1 MATPRTAFGKM
12 QVGSFLGGTIVAAVL
27 CGAYAAQAEGATF
40 SSGMYVQYGLI
51 AQWDG
56 IDNVGAGTHNPDA
69 KTWKD
74 LVGTRDLALVSGKAA
89 FADGNAL
96 ECLSRSAGYAAGPA
110 AVCPGY
116 KTIEIVCTQKTG
128 SGIAV
133 IFSAGSGPRA
143 ILSEG
148 AFAGTMDSTHYYGW
162 SGNPATLA
170 VTYDGNSPSNYYEN
184 ATLLTATSATDSW
197 GYGSLE
203 GLCVGGRVSDEA
215 HPYIGKVYAIRL
227 YDRVLSQEELTM
239 NAAIDAVRFFGAAIE
254 SIDLPDG
261 YRWNATDSKIEVR
274 VRASA
279 ASGSVSPTEI
289 WAAVGEP
296 VEFVFTPEPGSPLA
310 KWVGCPKG
318 TVYSADSLT
327 TRFNAYAAM
336 SISVGSFWTQK
347 FTARSYVG
355 RGLKTQFDGIDNAGT
370 GTHNPDAA
378 AWKDLAGTRDLALTQ
393 YGSFTNGIA
402 LHCAGTAYA
411 AGPADAYTADAYT
424 TYGTIELSCDLG
436 SQMKYVFCSGD
447 DNNTRMFAVYSP
459 NKFLVKTGDGE
470 WETTG
475 DRPTMSATYS
485 GATPV
490 GHFSN
495 GEAATKNGSDTW
507 GARGKS
513 MAVGAGSANSSHFYI
528 GNVYL
533 IRLYDRAL
541 SQDELRFNAAIDS
554 IRFDGV
560 DPIDTILPTMTL
572 PAGYSWDSGVQA
584 LFADMSL
591 YIPGE
596 SVSVTGQPVAAV
608 SGGTA
613 GTATSARAIVG
624 ETAVADFT
632 EPAGAT
638 ARRLVGLSPQA
649 TLTQTAAGTRATF
662 AVNGPTYLALDAFDA
677 SSAAELAVPLS
688 GEAGVT
694 NAVAVASL
702 NGKAGAH
709 IGKTS
714 STGIP
719 GECIGAASL
728 TVTDAAEITASG
740 EAYASLRPHGGGQ
753 LGKAEIVLGNGAE
766 LKLLAD
772 AKIADLMLIGES
784 KIDLNGH
791 ILTISRMSHRDQAGW
806 DPAGAVTDSVGSG
819 EIVWQAPSSLT
830 IVLR

>member
-1 MATPRTAFGKM
+1 MTMTKAKGSS
-12 QVGSFLGGTIVAAVL
+12 VGSGNYCSLLIAAAIF

-40 SSGMYVQYGLI
+40 SSGMYLQGGLI

-96 ECLSRSAGYAAGPA
+96 ECLSRSAGYATGPA
-110 AVCPGY
+110 AACPDY

-128 SGIAV
+128 SDIAV
-133 IFSAGSGPRA
+133 VFSAGSGPRA
-143 ILSEG
+143 ILSKG
-148 AFAGTMDSTHYYGW
+148 ASFAGTMDMTKYYGW

-184 ATLLTATSATDSW
+184 ATLLTATSTTDSW
-197 GYGSLE
+197 GYGNLE

-227 YDRVLSQEELTM
+227 YDRVLSQSELAM

-336 SISVGSFWTQK
+336 SISVGSFWAQK

-355 RGLKTQFDGIDNAGT
+355 RGLKTQFDGIDNAGA
-370 GTHNPDAA
+370 GTHNPTAA
-378 AWKDLAGTRDLALTQ
+378 VWKDLAGTRDLALTQ

-411 AGPADAYTADAYT
+411 AGPADAYADYN
-424 TYGTIELSCDLG
+424 TIELSCDLG

-447 DNNTRMFAVYSP
+447 NNNSRMFAVYAP
-459 NKFLVKTGDGE
+459 NKFLVQTDEGG

-495 GEAATKNGSDTW
+495 GEAATKNGSDRW
-507 GARGKS
+507 GGRGGK
-513 MAVGAGSANSSHFYI
+513 MTVGCGYNTSTHGYS

-554 IRFDGV
+554 IRFNGV
-560 DPIDTILPTMTL
+560 EPTDTILPT
-572 PAGYSWDSGVQA
+572 
-584 LFADMSL
+584 
-591 YIPGE
+591 
-596 SVSVTGQPVAAV
+596 
-608 SGGTA
+608 
-613 GTATSARAIVG
+613 
-624 ETAVADFT
+624 
-632 EPAGAT
+632 
-638 ARRLVGLSPQA
+638 
-649 TLTQTAAGTRATF
+649 
-662 AVNGPTYLALDAFDA
+662 
-677 SSAAELAVPLS
+677 
-688 GEAGVT
+688 
-694 NAVAVASL
+694 ASL
-702 NGKAGAH
+702 
-709 IGKTS
+709 
-714 STGIP
+714 P
-719 GECIGAASL
+719 GRSG
-728 TVTDAAEITASG
+728 TV
-740 EAYASLRPHGGGQ
+740 R
-753 LGKAEIVLGNGAE
+753 
-766 LKLLAD
+766 
-772 AKIADLMLIGES
+772 
-784 KIDLNGH
+784 
-791 ILTISRMSHRDQAGW
+791 
-806 DPAGAVTDSVGSG
+806 
-819 EIVWQAPSSLT
+819 
-830 IVLR
+830 

>member
-1 MATPRTAFGKM
+1 MTMTKAKWSSMA
-12 QVGSFLGGTIVAAVL
+12 SIYCSLLIAAAIF
-27 CGAYAAQAEGATF
+27 CGAYTAQAEGATF
-40 SSGMYVQYGLI
+40 SSGMYLQGGLI

-96 ECLSRSAGYAAGPA
+96 ECLSRSAGYATGPA
-110 AVCPGY
+110 AACPDY

-128 SGIAV
+128 SDIAV
-133 IFSAGSGPRA
+133 VFSAGSGPRA

-148 AFAGTMDSTHYYGW
+148 AFAGTMDMTKYYGW

-184 ATLLTATSATDSW
+184 ATLLTATSTTDSW
-197 GYGSLE
+197 GYGNLE

-227 YDRVLSQEELTM
+227 YDRVLSQSELAM

-336 SISVGSFWTQK
+336 SISVGSFWAQK

-355 RGLKTQFDGIDNAGT
+355 RGLKTQFDGIDNAGA
-370 GTHNPDAA
+370 GTHNPTAA
-378 AWKDLAGTRDLALTQ
+378 VWKDLAGTRDLALTQ

-411 AGPADAYTADAYT
+411 AGPADAYADYN
-424 TYGTIELSCDLG
+424 TIELSCDLG

-447 DNNTRMFAVYSP
+447 NNNSRMFAVYAP
-459 NKFLVKTGDGE
+459 NKFLVQTDEGG

-495 GEAATKNGSDTW
+495 GEAATKNGSDRW
-507 GARGKS
+507 GGRGGK
-513 MAVGAGSANSSHFYI
+513 MTVGCGYNTSTHGYS

-554 IRFDGV
+554 IRFNGV
-560 DPIDTILPTMTL
+560 EPTDTILPTASL
-572 PAGYSWDSGVQA
+572 PAGYGWDADVQA
-584 LFADMSL
+584 LVADMSL
-591 YIPGE
+591 QMPRG
-596 SVSVTGQPVAAV
+596 SVSVTGQPEAAV
-608 SGGTA
+608 SGGA
-613 GTATSARAIVG
+613 SGTVTSARAIVG

-632 EPAGAT
+632 EPSGVT
-638 ARRLVGLSPQA
+638 ARRFVGLSPFA
-649 TLTQTAAGTRATF
+649 TLAQTATGTRATF
-662 AVNGPTYLALDAFDA
+662 TVEGPTYLALDAFDA
-677 SSAAELAVPLS
+677 SSDAELAVPLS
-688 GEAGVT
+688 GEADVT
-694 NAVAVASL
+694 NAVVVTSL
-702 NGKAGAH
+702 VGKSGIH

-714 STGIP
+714 ADGVP
-719 GECIGAASL
+719 GECVGAASL
-728 TVTDAAEITASG
+728 TVTDAAEITVSG
-740 EAYASLRPHGGGQ
+740 AAYAFLRPSGAGP
-753 LGKAEIVLGNGAE
+753 LGKAEIVLGDGAE
-766 LKLLAD
+766 FKLLAD
-772 AKIADLMLIGES
+772 ANVADLLLVGES

-791 ILTISRMSHRDQAGW
+791 VLTISGMQHKDRAGW
-806 DPAGAVTDSVGSG
+806 DPAGAVVDSVGTG
-819 EIVWQAPSSLT
+819 EIDWVALAGLMI
-830 IVLR
+830 IVK

>member
-1 MATPRTAFGKM
+1 MTMTKAKWSSMA
-12 QVGSFLGGTIVAAVL
+12 SIYCSLLIAAAIF

-40 SSGMYVQYGLI
+40 SSGMYFQGGLI

-74 LVGTRDLALVSGKAA
+74 LVGTRDLALVSGKSA

-184 ATLLTATSATDSW
+184 ATLLTATSTTDSW

-203 GLCVGGRVSDEA
+203 GLCVGGRLSTEN
-215 HPYIGKVYAIRL
+215 HPYLGKVYAIRL

-239 NAAIDAVRFFGAAIE
+239 NAAIDAVRFFGADAETAIE

-296 VEFVFTPEPGSPLA
+296 VEFVFTPEPGIPLA

-336 SISVGSFWTQK
+336 SISVGSFWAQK

-393 YGSFTNGIA
+393 YGSFTNGVA
-402 LHCAGTAYA
+402 LYCAGSAYA
-411 AGPADAYTADAYT
+411 AGPADAYTDYN
-424 TYGTIELSCDLG
+424 TIELSCDLG

-447 DNNTRMFAVYSP
+447 NNNTRMFAVYAP
-459 NKFLVKTGDGE
+459 NKFLVQTGEGA

-507 GARGKS
+507 GGRGS
-513 MAVGAGSANSSHFYI
+513 RMAVGAGSANSSHGYS
-528 GNVYL
+528 GNIYL

-554 IRFDGV
+554 IRFDGF
-560 DPIDTILPTMTL
+560 DPMDTILPTMTL

-591 YIPGE
+591 YIPGG

-608 SGGTA
+608 SGGAA
-613 GTATSARAIVG
+613 GTATFARAIVG

-638 ARRLVGLSPQA
+638 ARRFVGLPPQA
-649 TLTQTAAGTRATF
+649 TSTQTAAGTRATF
-662 AVNGPTYLALDAFDA
+662 TVDGPAYLALDAFDA
-677 SSAAELAVPLS
+677 SSATELAVPLS
-688 GEAGVT
+688 GEANAT
-694 NAVAVASL
+694 NAVVVASL
-702 NGKAGAH
+702 AGKTGVH

-714 STGIP
+714 ANGIP
-719 GECIGAASL
+719 GECVGAASL
-728 TVTDAAEITASG
+728 TVTDAAEITVSG
-740 EAYASLRPHGGGQ
+740 EGYAFLRPHGGVS
-753 LGKAEIVLGNGAE
+753 LGKSEIVLGDGAE

-772 AKIADLMLIGES
+772 AKIADLMLVGES

-791 ILTISRMSHRDQAGW
+791 VLTISGMQHKDRAGW
-806 DPAGAVTDSVGSG
+806 DPAGAVVDSVGTG
-819 EIVWQAPSSLT
+819 EIAWVALAGLMI
-830 IVLR
+830 IVK